1 MGDYYCAGSLDTHVV
16 FGIFVAS
23 LRAVGCATTLASAG
37 LWLARQGVMT
47 PALSKGLS
55 QLSVKLAIPCL
66 LFSSVVPGVSWH
78 VLSYAWPLL
87 LLPAVHLLLGVLLGC
102 LTALIVK
109 PPGVLKPAQ
118 PQTTRAE
125 PEPLRYQTAPQ
136 LTKPRRSPARRAIP
150 ARHRGG
156 VYLWQHDR
164 HPDCVAL
171 GAATVAG
178 ARRLRRARGPAALPL
193 ATGICAAC
201 APCTH
206 HECPLLLHC
215 THPLLAPS
223 AQLLTYPLLQ
233 WTLGLALMS
242 FNRRFGTTSALD
254 SYPTSPALDS
264 DPGVS
269 AHGVSAFAEDGDEGV
284 VLPTVLWPTT
294 PGSGAQERPSLYRPP
309 RSCEAEDGD
318 EPEGLLRYTGA
329 VPLRHARHGVRVA
342 TAASSSHIP
351 MMSEAEDEASVQFA
365 RMRPALSVSERVHAL
380 GSLVQT
386 TVQTSASRDNAVRL
400 CRRAGVLLQQLLV
413 PPVVG
418 VSLGALVGML
428 GRGLVLPPEVA
439 PLGWLFMATS
449 KLGAA
454 AVPINLILLGA
465 ALSQGPLRGEL
476 PRLNSFGVVL
486 ARLVL
491 MPLCGLAVARFL
503 ASRISVPAEVADP
516 FWLVCLIVTCTP
528 TGNNIVV
535 LCELA
540 GDNKARS
547 SQLRARPPAPCAPR
561 AACSALLLHYVA
573 SPCSEI
579 AARCELACSRPT
591 PTRSPSLEP
600 VHCLALQHACSTT
613 IFYQYTAAPL
623 LLPFVLTMFV
633 VFICRTRE
641 GHQGLTLDDPTFGI

>member
-109 PPGVLKPAQ
+109 PPE
-118 PQTTRAE
+118 RF
-125 PEPLRYQTAPQ
+125 R
-136 LTKPRRSPARRAIP
+136 
-150 ARHRGG
+150 
-156 VYLWQHDR
+156 
-164 HPDCVAL
+164 L
-171 GAATVAG
+171 GTVAACTFG
-178 ARRLRRARGPAALPL
+178 NT
-193 ATGICAAC
+193 TGIPIVLLSVLQQSLGRAVFAEL
-201 APCTH
+201 AD
-206 HECPLLLHC
+206 PLLFLS
-215 THPLLAPS
+215 L
-223 AQLLTYPLLQ
+223 QLLTYPLLQ

-540 GDNKARS
+540 GDNK
-547 SQLRARPPAPCAPR
+547 
-561 AACSALLLHYVA
+561 
-573 SPCSEI
+573 
-579 AARCELACSRPT
+579 
-591 PTRSPSLEP
+591 
-600 VHCLALQHACSTT
+600 HACSTT